1 MKSVKKILAMCLAI
15 MMIVSCI
22 PAAHAADV
30 PNTAIDLDAKGSL
43 TLYKYDLTNAEKD
56 GVWDSS
62 YVSTGV
68 YDETST
74 KRWASPNVPAIA
86 ITALILA
93 MARSAM
99 AMP

>member
-43 TLYKYDLTNAEKD
+43 TLYKYDLTN
-56 GVWDSS
+56 
-62 YVSTGV
+62 
-68 YDETST
+68 
-74 KRWASPNVPAIA
+74 VPAIM

-93 MARSAM
+93 MARLATV
-99 AMP
+99 MP

>member
-43 TLYKYDLTNAEKD
+43 VIWHALPSCGHSPADTLSRMLSLARLE
-56 GVWDSS
+56 
-62 YVSTGV
+62 
-68 YDETST
+68 
-74 KRWASPNVPAIA
+74 
-86 ITALILA
+86 ALDVHRA
-93 MARSAM
+93 
-99 AMP
+99 P